1 MNLELLKM
9 LNQKKK
15 YHWKELKE
23 KLDIYDN
30 ADLINEL
37 FVIVEE
43 GIENF
48 NVNSSP
54 IKKHYIEKALY
65 YLNYRGIN
73 EMFENNTKYIDKID
87 KLIREIHHILSSTYS
102 GNKSYQHNKELL
114 ERILFTLK
122 QIKHKFY
129 KINYSKKDYRNELD
143 ELFDFMCRIIVEI
156 ENYDVY
162 ENLFNDDKD
171 LINIINSDGYSLLD
185 GIIDNCL
192 KAIKS
197 SNDDKKINYY
207 KQMIKL
213 ILTHNSNRF
222 SDEFRLALVDEL
234 NQLFIKINNSNLNIF
249 EKKYRIKNIQELI
262 EILVTDYKV
271 EKVNNNLY
279 SITEK
284 YGISAEYESEYLD
297 LCKNIKNNNNYQYQD
312 HTNKNVFT
320 IDKKNTYIY
329 EDAICIEKE
338 DDCTKLY
345 FYTPLVADYIDSKS
359 KINKYLENQ
368 SSSIYS
374 KNFIKHLIPG
384 SISKENFSFDVDK
397 TLDAFTI
404 EITLDKNNKVSN
416 TKIYRSLIKIKKN
429 YLYTLKDIS
438 LSSFK
443 ELDDVINIANNICH
457 FTNKKSCE
465 TIVSVLNV
473 LNMFCKKAVIDLS
486 YNLNIPIIYKETTKQ
501 YLIDKLY
508 EISSDMNLNNNEYV
522 KNIIEMIK
530 IQKYKNKVY
539 TSKEMDNIPLTNPAR
554 EYASLLNQ
562 RILLQELVDHD
573 IKHYYKDTENIL
585 ENLNKQE
592 IKNKQFSKDYNKLE
606 NISIIKKDDIKL
618 LTKAIKMIK

>member
-87 KLIREIHHILSSTYS
+87 KLIREIHRILSSTYS

-284 YGISAEYESEYLD
+284 YGISAKYENSY
-297 LCKNIKNNNNYQYQD
+297 N
-312 HTNKNVFT
+312 
-320 IDKKNTYIY
+320 
-329 EDAICIEKE
+329 
-338 DDCTKLY
+338 
-345 FYTPLVADYIDSKS
+345 
-359 KINKYLENQ
+359 
-368 SSSIYS
+368 
-374 KNFIKHLIPG
+374 
-384 SISKENFSFDVDK
+384 
-397 TLDAFTI
+397 
-404 EITLDKNNKVSN
+404 
-416 TKIYRSLIKIKKN
+416 KIK
-429 YLYTLKDIS
+429 
-438 LSSFK
+438 
-443 ELDDVINIANNICH
+443 
-457 FTNKKSCE
+457 
-465 TIVSVLNV
+465 
-473 LNMFCKKAVIDLS
+473 
-486 YNLNIPIIYKETTKQ
+486 
-501 YLIDKLY
+501 
-508 EISSDMNLNNNEYV
+508 
-522 KNIIEMIK
+522 
-530 IQKYKNKVY
+530 
-539 TSKEMDNIPLTNPAR
+539 
-554 EYASLLNQ
+554 
-562 RILLQELVDHD
+562 
-573 IKHYYKDTENIL
+573 
-585 ENLNKQE
+585 
-592 IKNKQFSKDYNKLE
+592 
-606 NISIIKKDDIKL
+606 
-618 LTKAIKMIK
+618 